1 MKFRGHETF
10 PIRKGWLNKG
20 IRNVKA
26 KPDVFISKTEN
37 PMDSLGIG
45 ANMVK
50 GLRYWLQ
57 ATKLTEE
64 RKSGQH
70 VQALTE
76 FGKIIYENDPYFEE
90 LGTLW
95 LIHYALASN
104 LDDATAWYIFF
115 NAFDLIEFSEEDF
128 EKYVK
133 KYISMNA
140 PDADIPSSRAITDD
154 FKCII
159 NTYYSKHNA
168 LSGNANQSPED
179 NLTCPLTELGL
190 VSAVT
195 IRRNER
201 IYRKNM
207 PKADKIP
214 ELIVLAAILNQYS
227 GTQEI
232 RISALQKGAGCIG
245 NIFCLDTIALYQIL
259 YSLDQS
265 GYLKVVRTAGLD
277 VIKLK
282 TEMSFI
288 ECVEHYY
295 KELDEGQEINHA
307 E

>member
-20 IRNVKA
+20 IRNVIA
-26 KPDVFISKTEN
+26 APDVFISKTEN

-64 RKSGQH
+64 PKSGHRIQT
-70 VQALTE
+70 LTE
-76 FGKIIYENDPYFEE
+76 FGNIIYENDPYFEE
-90 LGTLW
+90 IGTLW
-95 LIHYALASN
+95 LIHYVLASN

-115 NAFDLIEFSEEDF
+115 NAFDMIEFSEEDF
-128 EKYVK
+128 EKCVK

-140 PDADIPSSRAITDD
+140 PDADIPSSRTITDD

-159 NTYYSKHNA
+159 NTYYSKRNN
-168 LSGNANQSPED
+168 LNGNEKNSPED
-179 NLTCPLTELGL
+179 NMTCPLTELGL
-190 VSAVT
+190 ISAVS

-201 IYRKNM
+201 IYRKNL
-207 PKADKIP
+207 PKAENIP
-214 ELIVLAAILNQYS
+214 ELIVLAAILQRYI

-232 RISALQKGAGCIG
+232 KISALQKDAGSIC
-245 NIFCLDTIALYQIL
+245 NVFCLDTIALYQIL
-259 YSLDQS
+259 YRLDAS
-265 GYLKVVRTAGLD
+265 GYLQVVRTAGLD

-282 TEMSFI
+282 TEMSFT
-288 ECVEHYY
+288 ECVKQYY
-295 KELDEGQEINHA
+295 QELDEVQEINHA

>member
-20 IRNVKA
+20 IRNVVA
-26 KPDVFISKTEN
+26 APDVFISKTNN

-50 GLRYWLQ
+50 ALRYWLQ

-64 RKSGQH
+64 PRSGQRN
-70 VQALTE
+70 QTLTE
-76 FGKIIYENDPYFEE
+76 LGKIIYECDPYFEE
-90 LGTLW
+90 MGTLW
-95 LIHYALASN
+95 LIHYVLASN
-104 LDDATAWYIFF
+104 FEEATAWYIFY
-115 NAFDLIEFSEEDF
+115 NAFDMIEFSEDDF
-128 EKYVK
+128 EKCVK
-133 KYISMNA
+133 KYLSINE
-140 PDADIPSSRAITDD
+140 PDADIPSPRAISDD

-159 NTYYSKHNA
+159 NTYYSKRNA
-168 LSGNANQSPED
+168 LNGSSKVSPED

-207 PKADKIP
+207 PKADTIP
-214 ELIVLAAILNQYS
+214 ELIVLAAILQQY
-227 GTQEI
+227 GDTQEI
-232 RISALQKGAGCIG
+232 RISALQKDAGCIC
-245 NIFCLDTIALYQIL
+245 NVFCLNTITLYDVL
-259 YSLDQS
+259 YRLDAS
-265 GYLKVVRTAGLD
+265 GYLQVVRTAGLD
-277 VIKLK
+277 VIRLK
-282 TEMSFI
+282 TAMSFT
-288 ECVEHYY
+288 ECVELYY